1 MLSMLTAGCGTRNLL
16 VLHSSCGM
24 LARQPVANRTTM
36 ASSRRS
42 LRVTSSA
49 AVEADGGETS
59 ILPSDVNVAL
69 HSMRIRDA
77 LRGGRRPVACQ
88 GVVQLSSPVSVY
100 GREQGGE
107 PFAVQLPPANTK
119 TLAPLLD
126 ACVPAVFG
134 RGSEEVSCWGVSC
147 RDHAVCSQNETRC

>member
-1 MLSMLTAGCGTRNLL
+1 MLSMLSAGCGARSLY
-16 VLHSSCGM
+16 VLRSRCM
-24 LARQPVANRTTM
+24 LAGQSVAVRTAM
-36 ASSRRS
+36 AHPRRS
-42 LRVTSSA
+42 LRVTTAA

-59 ILPSDVNVAL
+59 ISPSDINVAL

-100 GREQGGE
+100 GRKKGGK
-107 PFAVQLPPANTK
+107 PFAVQLPPANSEA
-119 TLAPLLD
+119 LAPLLG

-134 RGSEEVSCWGVSC
+134 RGSEEVP
-147 RDHAVCSQNETRC
+147 